1 MTQTPAA
8 RQADAAGAAPSGQV
22 VRTGVDALR
31 DALSGNASAF
41 ADWRRQPVTRRVL
54 GALQSMLLHPPAGLS
69 GDDALVQYGV
79 TQGLALAVSLMADP
93 STLWPG
99 VFGPGTAG
107 AAPEPL
113 EMTFDT
119 PLDEAF
125 K

>member
-8 RQADAAGAAPSGQV
+8 RQADAAGVAPSGQV

-31 DALSGNASAF
+31 DVLSGHVTEF
-41 ADWRRQPVTRRVL
+41 AEGRRQPMTRRVL

-69 GDDALVQYGV
+69 GNDALVQYGV
-79 TQGLALAVSLMADP
+79 TQGLALAVSRMADP

-107 AAPEPL
+107 AAAEPL